1 MIHRV
6 LGLALLCLLPACEH
20 ATAPAG
26 EPAPRVPQRIV
37 SLAPSVTELVFAV
50 GAGSRLVGATSSCD
64 VPEAARTVPCVGNY
78 NAPNKELV
86 IAADPDLVLVPQEG
100 SLLDP
105 TSEIEALGIR
115 VVPLRIETLDD
126 LYSACEQVG
135 ELTGDA
141 ERGQALADSLRERAA
156 AVARAVAGRPRVR
169 TLMVVDQQPTCAAG
183 SGTFADALLRAAG
196 ATNAASNT
204 KSAWP
209 MLSLEAILA
218 LEPDAVIDLSM
229 AGEPLEVRKKAQRVF
244 WARLP
249 GLAAVR
255 HNRVLTLNPDLLVRP
270 GPRLI
275 DGLEALARALHPD
288 AFATTEDN
296 PEAGQ

>member
-1 MIHRV
+1 
-6 LGLALLCLLPACEH
+6 
-20 ATAPAG
+20 
-26 EPAPRVPQRIV
+26 
-37 SLAPSVTELVFAV
+37 
-50 GAGSRLVGATSSCD
+50 
-64 VPEAARTVPCVGNY
+64 
-78 NAPNKELV
+78 
-86 IAADPDLVLVPQEG
+86 
-100 SLLDP
+100 
-105 TSEIEALGIR
+105 
-115 VVPLRIETLDD
+115 
-126 LYSACEQVG
+126 
-135 ELTGDA
+135 
-141 ERGQALADSLRERAA
+141 
-156 AVARAVAGRPRVR
+156 
-169 TLMVVDQQPTCAAG
+169 
-183 SGTFADALLRAAG
+183 
-196 ATNAASNT
+196 
-204 KSAWP
+204 